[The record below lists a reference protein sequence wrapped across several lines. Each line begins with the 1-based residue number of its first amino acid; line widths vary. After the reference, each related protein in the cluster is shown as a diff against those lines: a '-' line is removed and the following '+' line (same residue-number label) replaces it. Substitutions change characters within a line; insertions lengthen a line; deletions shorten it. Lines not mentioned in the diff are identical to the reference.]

1 MPHHLLR
8 QVHQILEGAVRLVE
22 LKHRELRIV
31 ARRQPLVAEAAV
43 DLIDAL
49 EAAHHQ
55 PLQVEFRRHAQ
66 VEVSPQR
73 VVVRDEGP
81 RRGAARNRVHHRR
94 LDFEIAALVQERAQ
108 CRDDARAGAE
118 HFAHAGVHDEVEIA
132 LPIAD
137 LQVREATVLLRQR
150 PHGLGEQ
157 REALGLHGQL
167 ALVRAHQR
175 AMHPHDVAQIPQLLE
190 RPVGRGAHAVLSD
203 IALDAPAGILQ
214 SEEAGAP
221 HHPAQHDAAGH
232 GDRDGR
238 TAEGSLVQRRA
249 LILQRRRQR
258 RALEAVRIR
267 AAALAQ
273 GVHLGAALGQQP
285 AGLRHARTPL
295 PRPAFRLA
303 SMKPSMSPS
312 STLLGSLRSTWV
324 RKSFTRD

>member
-22 LKHRELRIV
+22 LQHRELRVV
-31 ARRQPLVAEAAV
+31 ARRQPLVAEAPV
-43 DLIDAL
+43 NLIDAL

-55 PLQVEFRRHAQ
+55 PLQVQFRRNAQ
-66 VEVSPQR
+66 VEVAPQR
-73 VVVRDEGP
+73 VVVRDERP
-81 RRGAARNRVHHRR
+81 RRGAARNRMHHRR
-94 LDFEIAALVQERAQ
+94 LNFEIAALVQELAQ

-118 HFAHAGVHDEVEIA
+118 HFADGGVHDEVEIA
-132 LPIAD
+132 LPIAG

-150 PHGLGEQ
+150 PHGFRER

-175 AMHPHDVAQIPQLLE
+175 AMHPHDVAQIPQFLE
-190 RPVGRGAHAVLSD
+190 RPIGRSAHVVLAD
-203 IALDAPAGILQ
+203 IALNAPAGILQ

-232 GDRDGR
+232 RHR
-238 TAEGSLVQRRA
+238 NRCLAEGGLVQRRA

-258 RALEAVRIR
+258 GALETVRIR

-273 GVHLGAALGQQP
+273 GIHLGAALG
-285 AGLRHARTPL
+285 
-295 PRPAFRLA
+295 
-303 SMKPSMSPS
+303 
-312 STLLGSLRSTWV
+312 
-324 RKSFTRD
+324 